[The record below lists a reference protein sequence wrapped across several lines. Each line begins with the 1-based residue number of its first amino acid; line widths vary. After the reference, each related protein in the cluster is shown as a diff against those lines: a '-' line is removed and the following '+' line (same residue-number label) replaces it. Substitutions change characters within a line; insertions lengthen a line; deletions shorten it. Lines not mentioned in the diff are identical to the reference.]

1 MFFKQIRRFL
11 KRILGENC
19 KIEHGLKAV
28 KTREIM
34 ICQPGEE
41 DGRFKQKYR
50 WQEIWK
56 QNAVKCETAS
66 RSVVS
71 DSL

>member
-1 MFFKQIRRFL
+1 MFFKQIRFL

-19 KIEHGLKAV
+19 KIEHSLKAV
-28 KTREIM
+28 KTREMM
-34 ICQPGEE
+34 IHQLGEE
-41 DGRFKQKYR
+41 DGRFKQRYR

-56 QNAVKCETAS
+56 QNVVKCETVS
-66 RSVVS
+66 CSVVF

>member
-1 MFFKQIRRFL
+1 MFFKQIRFL

-28 KTREIM
+28 KIREIM
-34 ICQPGEE
+34 IFQLGEE
-41 DGRFKQKYR
+41 DARFKQGYWR
-50 WQEIWK
+50 QEIWK
-56 QNAVKCETAS
+56 QNVVKCETVS
-66 RSVVS
+66 RSIVS